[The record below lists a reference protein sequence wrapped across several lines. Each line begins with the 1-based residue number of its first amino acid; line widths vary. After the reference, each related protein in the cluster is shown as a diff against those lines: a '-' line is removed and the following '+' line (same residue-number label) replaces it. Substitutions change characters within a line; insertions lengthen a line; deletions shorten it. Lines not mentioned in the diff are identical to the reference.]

1 MPPGALARRMRRAG
15 WRWYPQTVS
24 EAEAGRRAIR
34 AEELLGLAVALET
47 TPWALMAAPRDLAAV
62 ALPSGDQIPA
72 QRISV
77 IDDSVTWDDDE
88 LRVSLAA
95 AARTAARDEVAYLDE
110 LVRERREPGMTEVRQ
125 QLAAIKEQLAALS
138 RDNGKET

>member
-1 MPPGALARRMRRAG
+1 M
-15 WRWYPQTVS
+15 
-24 EAEAGRRAIR
+24 
-34 AEELLGLAVALET
+34 
-47 TPWALMAAPRDLAAV
+47 
-62 ALPSGDQIPA
+62 SG
-72 QRISV
+72 V
-77 IDDSVTWDDDE
+77 DDE
-88 LRVSLAA
+88 LRASLAA

>member
-1 MPPGALARRMRRAG
+1 MPQGALARRMRRVG

-77 IDDSVTWDDDE
+77 IDDSVTWDQD
-88 LRVSLAA
+88 S
-95 AARTAARDEVAYLDE
+95 
-110 LVRERREPGMTEVRQ
+110 
-125 QLAAIKEQLAALS
+125 
-138 RDNGKET
+138 